1 MSHLPRVAQAL
12 LLSLIAVSLIAG
24 CSDDKRKKKVGDFC
38 SGDTECA
45 DGICYASECLDP
57 DGDYD
62 GDGLKN
68 GVEKHILGTDPG
80 LADTD
85 GDGVPDGEEVGDVNN
100 PNDRD
105 GDGIID
111 ALESRLPTADADGDC
126 IPDEYDPEND
136 VFTDD
141 MSLII
146 EANCL
151 LPGVCDTGKEHIT
164 ARCVDGVP
172 QCDYSAVPNYE
183 SSETSCDG
191 LDNDCDGKVD
201 FELNREA
208 IDECPKEGVCASAQI
223 NVVCEDGEWKCD
235 FSQVTGYEAEE
246 TLCDGL
252 DNDCDGETD
261 EGLVDQD
268 CEISNDYG
276 TCSGTTV
283 CDSET
288 KLAICDADT
297 PAEEI
302 CDGLDNNCN
311 GEIDE
316 GLDGQP
322 CELKN
327 EFGTCPGTTECDAE
341 KKEVVCVG
349 EYPSAEICDGID
361 NDCNGET
368 DENDVCGGGFTTGVY
383 GRLLTAFNAKPLIHQ
398 GPTNATPVAGA
409 KVYALTEEECE
420 MGPSSSSDYETLS
433 LEDGTFSLPL
443 ASGTWCLFVTAEGYV
458 PFQSW
463 FFNLTEGDRFPIDL
477 LLTRTDASM
486 GFGAIC
492 GRIQE
497 KASYD
502 PPMPSPPLRAI
513 GDEGEAEPVGDAT
526 VRLLPDGVTSLV
538 SATTDSRGF
547 FCFNDWQSYVSGE
560 SKPLT
565 LQVVK
570 DGYYTSS
577 KWTFTPSIGEL
588 QFHNIEVSVAD
599 ETEEGV
605 CFTDSFD
612 HLPDPGGKG
621 PAAMPQQGP
630 KAGEEPRE
638 SGRWEVEKNPSSN
651 NVYWTHLYEYT
662 PMNFWVDHQDDC
674 ISVPSDEYCV
684 SGEPGCELCYD
695 EEQTGCIPAPGSL
708 PRAYSGLGVMYF
720 GNSENGCY
728 LTMTSACNV
737 EGPVEYGSLISPEIR
752 LSEAVGAKLYFRTIW
767 EVESFNPNADRL
779 IVEALNSG
787 ESIFR
792 EWIQIASLKPYMT
805 VDNPDSRIPMTSG
818 GYNKPPKW
826 VEHVIDL
833 DRFEGDW
840 MKIRFRFDS
849 VDGYRNAFR
858 GWMIDDVS
866 VKARGCPTPAVP

>member
-201 FELNREA
+201 FELDREA

-283 CDSET
+283 CNSET

-297 PAEEI
+297 PTKEI

-327 EFGTCPGTTECDAE
+327 EFGSCPGTTECDAE

-547 FCFNDWQSYVSGE
+547 FCFNDWQSYVRGE
-560 SKPLT
+560 YKPLT

-588 QFHNIEVSVAD
+588 QFQH
-599 ETEEGV
+599 
-605 CFTDSFD
+605 
-612 HLPDPGGKG
+612 
-621 PAAMPQQGP
+621 
-630 KAGEEPRE
+630 
-638 SGRWEVEKNPSSN
+638 
-651 NVYWTHLYEYT
+651 
-662 PMNFWVDHQDDC
+662 
-674 ISVPSDEYCV
+674 
-684 SGEPGCELCYD
+684 
-695 EEQTGCIPAPGSL
+695 
-708 PRAYSGLGVMYF
+708 
-720 GNSENGCY
+720 
-728 LTMTSACNV
+728 
-737 EGPVEYGSLISPEIR
+737 
-752 LSEAVGAKLYFRTIW
+752 
-767 EVESFNPNADRL
+767 
-779 IVEALNSG
+779 
-787 ESIFR
+787 
-792 EWIQIASLKPYMT
+792 
-805 VDNPDSRIPMTSG
+805 
-818 GYNKPPKW
+818 
-826 VEHVIDL
+826 
-833 DRFEGDW
+833 
-840 MKIRFRFDS
+840 
-849 VDGYRNAFR
+849 
-858 GWMIDDVS
+858 
-866 VKARGCPTPAVP
+866 